1 MIKIVLVDVNEEGK
15 DQITNR
21 ISSHKDLM
29 IQGTGKDNYDAIMLV
44 SKFHPDIV
52 MLNATLGIY
61 DGVEITCIL
70 KRCSPSTEI
79 VIFSS
84 RIEDRLIREVVK
96 GKITG
101 CLLMST
107 DMDRLAVILRGI
119 YHGEYYVNSR
129 IAARAFQI
137 LGEYYKGKVPEKEQS
152 REKSISF
159 ILNLSRMELRILRL
173 VADGCTSKEM
183 AQTLSL
189 KEGTI
194 RNYISQVMHK
204 TGLKTRT
211 QVVLYALHNGLGRKD
226 YGLRIR
232 TEKNLQA

>member
-15 DQITNR
+15 DQITNL
-21 ISSHKDLM
+21 ISTQKDLM

-52 MLNATLGIY
+52 LLDADLGIY

-84 RIEDRLIREVVK
+84 HVEDRLIQEIVK

-101 CLLMST
+101 CLLLSK

-119 YHGEYYVNSR
+119 YNGEHYVNSR
-129 IAARAFQI
+129 IATRAFQI
-137 LGEYYKGKVPEKEQS
+137 LGEYFKGKVPEKELS
-152 REKSISF
+152 REKSNF
-159 ILNLSRMELRILRL
+159 FALNLSRTELRILRL
-173 VADGCTSKEM
+173 IAEGCTSKEI

-189 KEGTI
+189 KDGTI

-211 QVVLYALHNGLGRKD
+211 QVVLYALHNGLGKKR
-226 YGLRIR
+226 LW
-232 TEKNLQA
+232 NPLPL